1 MFTHSWRIYCTCEEF
16 NNTRL
21 VFFFNFVW
29 LPVGDVFNRIL
40 FLLQIILIVSIEMS
54 MFITIKYRYWNNKY
68 KRPEMFGRNY
78 FLTIYERSGAISN
91 SYDNFFINYPILVVG
106 SLWFCKHH
114 FIRTSNFLSDETF
127 LLPRACDNV
136 IFRIRTWLKTWICR
150 YWMWGLF
157 FSLVRL
163 RITMKLEYFC
173 DLFVFDIRKSDYF
186 HLYEVKIK
194 IEMEI
199 KLYSDTLWTVKYEL
213 H

>member
-106 SLWFCKHH
+106 GLWFCKHH

-136 IFRIRTWLKTWICR
+136 IFCIRTWLKTWICR

-157 FSLVRL
+157 SHWFGFEL
-163 RITMKLEYFC
+163 RWNWNIFAICLCLTFVKAIIFICMKL
-173 DLFVFDIRKSDYF
+173 
-186 HLYEVKIK
+186 
-194 IEMEI
+194 
-199 KLYSDTLWTVKYEL
+199 KLK
-213 H
+213 